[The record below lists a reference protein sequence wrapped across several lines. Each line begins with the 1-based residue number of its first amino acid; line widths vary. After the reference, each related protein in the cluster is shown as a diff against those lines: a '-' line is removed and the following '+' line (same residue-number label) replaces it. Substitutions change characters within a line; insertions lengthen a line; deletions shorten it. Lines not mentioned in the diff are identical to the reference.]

1 MSKQDYT
8 LILTLVQEN
17 FSEKVPETEVL
28 SEIENTELKKIDSKA
43 PKIDSKVVPVKS
55 FQTETHKIDL
65 DNETQALKLQFK
77 VVSIKGHFYIE
88 ESPMVERK
96 TIREAKNAFSI
107 MELSKLKLA
116 FSRGGA

>member
-1 MSKQDYT
+1 LSKQDYT

-28 SEIENTELKKIDSKA
+28 SEIENTELKKL
-43 PKIDSKVVPVKS
+43 DSKVVPVKS

-88 ESPMVERK
+88 ESLMVERK